1 MSSTLDIR
9 NTIVKYKNDYDRR
22 SNKILLLYI
31 AIYKGLYIALG
42 GKKGIALS
50 NKFDS
55 AVYYSNIIFKYKLKL
70 NNCVNKRNAVNYLI
84 KTLRENF
91 KQPTIYLRNQ
101 IPIENKDI
109 ATLLADIIASENI
122 EDLVVNHNNVYNI
135 TLEALEKLQYEMKWS
150 TLDENSL

>member
-1 MSSTLDIR
+1 M
-9 NTIVKYKNDYDRR
+9 
-22 SNKILLLYI
+22 
-31 AIYKGLYIALG
+31 
-42 GKKGIALS
+42 S

-55 AVYYSNIIFKYKLKL
+55 VVHYSNIIFKYKLKL